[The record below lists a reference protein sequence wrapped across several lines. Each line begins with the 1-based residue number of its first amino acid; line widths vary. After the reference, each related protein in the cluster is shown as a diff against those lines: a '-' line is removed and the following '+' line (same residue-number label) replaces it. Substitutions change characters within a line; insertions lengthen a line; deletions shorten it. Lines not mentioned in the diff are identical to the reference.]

1 MLLQNPLHQRQR
13 RIVWRRNQQSRFRAQ
28 PQIDIFHCL
37 ALQRIGNLRS
47 AEADAPLFFHGNPSF
62 LEYLTD
68 SAIHYSTEALS
79 GFAYSSQFKI
89 GNDALPWDS
98 KTAVS
103 LMTSA
108 FLRRCCRLFYGDSV
122 YEINQT
128 AIHSPHAPAASLRQR
143 CNEWD
148 TAAVPSAVPVYSKA
162 FVRRSGA
169 HAPPPSV
176 MRSCS
181 SICVPPVFT
190 LQRASGAAAFPEAH
204 RQNSRRHSAAHTNC
218 PDPTCLPETASP
230 PPAKRW
236 KTW

>member
-47 AEADAPLFFHGNPSF
+47 AEADAPLFFHGNHSF

-89 GNDALPWDS
+89 GNDVLPWDS

-108 FLRRCCRLFYGDSV
+108 FLRRCCRLFYEDSV
-122 YEINQT
+122 YEIHQT
-128 AIHSPHAPAASLRQR
+128 AIHSPHAPAASLRQQ

-169 HAPPPSV
+169 HAPLPSV

-181 SICVPPVFT
+181 PCFHTAKSQRCSSFPRSTPPKQPAT
-190 LQRASGAAAFPEAH
+190 LSSTYKLPR
-204 RQNSRRHSAAHTNC
+204 
-218 PDPTCLPETASP
+218 PTCLPETASP

>member
-1 MLLQNPLHQRQR
+1 MLLQNLLHQRQR
-13 RIVWRRNQQSRFRAQ
+13 RIFWRRNQQPRFRAQ
-28 PQIDIFHCL
+28 PQIDIFHRF
-37 ALQRIGNLRS
+37 ALQRIGNFRS
-47 AEADAPLFFHGNPSF
+47 AEADAPLFFHGNHSF

-68 SAIHYSTEALS
+68 SAIHCSIEALS

-89 GNDALPWDS
+89 GNDVLPWDS

-108 FLRRCCRLFYGDSV
+108 FLRRCCRLFYFYGDSV

-128 AIHSPHAPAASLRQR
+128 AIHSP
-143 CNEWD
+143 
-148 TAAVPSAVPVYSKA
+148 
-162 FVRRSGA
+162 

-218 PDPTCLPETASP
+218 PDPTCLPETASL

-236 KTW
+236 KMW